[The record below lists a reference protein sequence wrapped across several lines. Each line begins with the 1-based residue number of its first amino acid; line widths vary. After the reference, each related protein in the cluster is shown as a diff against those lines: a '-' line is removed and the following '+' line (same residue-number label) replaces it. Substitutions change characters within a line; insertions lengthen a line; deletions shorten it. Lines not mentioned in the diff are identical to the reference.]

1 MRVAM
6 LLIVLGF
13 PLIDLYATVRI
24 ARWTGVPVYA
34 WLGLAALAG
43 LYLLRNERTA
53 FRANTLA
60 AMHGE
65 QPLLRGL
72 FDSGRKVLAGML
84 FLLPGVLS
92 DVMALAL
99 LALRFN
105 LGREFAP
112 QRGGG
117 RRFPPRPQVHRRR
130 ISPSRL
136 IQDQAHFIRSS
147 TVGSSLPARR

>member
-84 FLLPGVLS
+84 FLLPGILS

-105 LGREFAP
+105 LGREFA
-112 QRGGG
+112 QSAAAGGNFHRGPKSIDGEF
-117 RRFPPRPQVHRRR
+117 RR
-130 ISPSRL
+130 L
-136 IQDQAHFIRSS
+136 D
-147 TVGSSLPARR
+147 

>member
-1 MRVAM
+1 QGASMRFAM
-6 LLIVLGF
+6 LVIVLGF

-24 ARWTGVPVYA
+24 ARLTGVPVYA

-53 FRANTLA
+53 FRANTVA

-84 FLLPGVLS
+84 LLLPGILS

-105 LGREFAP
+105 LGREYAP
-112 QRGGG
+112 RTAAAGDFHGGKALDG
-117 RRFPPRPQVHRRR
+117 EFRR
-130 ISPSRL
+130 L
-136 IQDQAHFIRSS
+136 D
-147 TVGSSLPARR
+147 

>member
-1 MRVAM
+1 MRFAM
-6 LLIVLGF
+6 LVIVLGF

-24 ARWTGVPVYA
+24 ARWTGVPVFV

-43 LYLLRNERTA
+43 LFLLRNERMA
-53 FRANTLA
+53 FRANTVA

-84 FLLPGVLS
+84 LILPGILS

-105 LGREFAP
+105 LGPQFAP
-112 QRGGG
+112 RTATAGDSRGGRKSIDG
-117 RRFPPRPQVHRRR
+117 EYRR
-130 ISPSRL
+130 L
-136 IQDQAHFIRSS
+136 D
-147 TVGSSLPARR
+147 

>member
-1 MRVAM
+1 MRFAM
-6 LLIVLGF
+6 LVIVLGF
-13 PLIDLYATVRI
+13 PLIDLYATVRF
-24 ARWTGVPVYA
+24 ARWTGVPVVA

-53 FRANTLA
+53 FRANTVA

-84 FLLPGVLS
+84 LLLPGILS

-105 LGREFAP
+105 LGREYAARTAAGGHYR
-112 QRGGG
+112 RGGKAIDG
-117 RRFPPRPQVHRRR
+117 DFQ
-130 ISPSRL
+130 RL
-136 IQDQAHFIRSS
+136 D
-147 TVGSSLPARR
+147 

>member
-1 MRVAM
+1 M

-43 LYLLRNERTA
+43 LYLLRNERMA

-84 FLLPGVLS
+84 FLLPGILS

-105 LGREFAP
+105 LGRELCP
-112 QRGGG
+112 
-117 RRFPPRPQVHRRR
+117 
-130 ISPSRL
+130 
-136 IQDQAHFIRSS
+136 
-147 TVGSSLPARR
+147 

>member
-1 MRVAM
+1 MRGSAWP
-6 LLIVLGF
+6 
-13 PLIDLYATVRI
+13 PLPD
-24 ARWTGVPVYA
+24 
-34 WLGLAALAG
+34 

-53 FRANTLA
+53 FRANTVA

-84 FLLPGVLS
+84 LLLPGILS

-112 QRGGG
+112 SAHRGG
-117 RRFPPRPQVHRRR
+117 RRFSPRRR
-130 ISPSRL
+130 KSIDGEFRRL
-136 IQDQAHFIRSS
+136 D
-147 TVGSSLPARR
+147 